1 MSIENRVLTFEEGL
15 WNIRGRYETACE
27 ENEEVV
33 WSKVNDGYVTH
44 ILIVSLKFILLNF
57 FFHNVCS

>member
-27 ENEEVV
+27 ENEELV
-33 WSKVNDGYVTH
+33 WSKVDDGYVTH
-44 ILIVSLKFILLNF
+44 ILIVSLS
-57 FFHNVCS
+57 C